1 MDEHKP
7 KSLTLALSIAVTLAA
22 SAAFAGTE
30 NFDDVKP
37 GEIPDG
43 WTCGVTGKGSP
54 VWRVE
59 TDTSAP
65 SKPNV
70 LKQTSSGTFPW
81 CAKQS
86 VRIVD
91 GFVEVK
97 FKPLAGS
104 EDQAGG
110 LIWRFKD
117 GDTYYIARANALE
130 NNVSLYHVEKG
141 RRITIKY
148 VNAPVANNQWHALRV
163 EFSGKTINVMF
174 DGKRY
179 IGLENDQIAG
189 SGAVGVWTKAD
200 SVTAFDDFSYGGQ

>member
-1 MDEHKP
+1 MDGNQNKFW
-7 KSLTLALSIAVTLAA
+7 SLALSIALMLTATAA
-22 SAAFAGTE
+22 SAVEE
-30 NFDDVKP
+30 NFDALKP
-37 GEIPDG
+37 GMLPDD

-54 VWRVE
+54 VRKVE

-70 LKQTSSGTFPW
+70 LTQSGSGTFPW
-81 CAKQS
+81 CVKQS
-86 VRIVD
+86 VRIAD

-97 FKPLAGS
+97 FKPIAGR

-141 RRITIKY
+141 RRITIKF
-148 VNAPVANNQWHALRV
+148 VNAPVATNQWHMLRV
-163 EFSGKTINVMF
+163 EFSGKAINVIF

-179 IGLENDQIAG
+179 LGLENDQIAG
-189 SGAVGVWTKAD
+189 AGAVGVWTKAD